1 MGRAPCCDKLGLK
14 KGPWTPDEDEK
25 LVAYIRQ
32 HGHGS
37 WRALPKQAGL
47 LRCGKSCRLRWTNYL
62 RPDIKRGKFSLE
74 EEQMIIQLHA
84 LLGNRWSAIAV
95 HLAGRTDNEI
105 KNYWNT
111 HMKKKLLLMG
121 IDPTTHKPCMKPD
134 ILNAKPLQAS
144 SNIMHMLQWQNAR
157 EEAEDRLA
165 KHYKAIDACNGDG
178 SVSAFMASPVSSRS
192 SKASSD
198 NHLSR
203 SSSLHHSCNSTYTL
217 LCLNCIYDDESMVEE
232 MGAEDFKL
240 LQAAT
245 SFLNMQQPTS
255 SSSVANN
262 AARETRLGGGEPCGW
277 RVGATWAATHYISQH
292 KESECQVGK
301 LLNVKEEEDLVVEQK
316 EEEFEIMLPFS
327 PALSHD
333 CIEEASELSCKKA
346 KHEEE
351 SACAS
356 TNCPS
361 TTHLDSP
368 SSPSSNCSSYASDS
382 YVDYMTS
389 SLFSS
394 HDLLLMDLHV
404 DSQSDPL
411 LHMEESGDFL
421 AF

>member
-14 KGPWTPDEDEK
+14 KGPWTPGEDEK
-25 LVAYIRQ
+25 LVAYIQ
-32 HGHGS
+32 EHGHGS

-84 LLGNRWSAIAV
+84 LLGNRWSAIAA

-111 HMKKKLLLMG
+111 HMKKKLLQMG
-121 IDPTTHKPCMKPD
+121 IDPTTHKPCSKPD
-134 ILNAKPLQAS
+134 IINAKPLQAS
-144 SNIMHMLQWQNAR
+144 PNLMHMLQWQNVR
-157 EEAEDRLA
+157 EEAEARLTKQYTA
-165 KHYKAIDACNGDG
+165 MEECNGDC
-178 SVSAFMASPVSSRS
+178 SVSALRASPISSTSS
-192 SKASSD
+192 SKSSD
-198 NHLSR
+198 NHLSG
-203 SSSLHHSCNSTYTL
+203 SSFLHHSCNSAYTL
-217 LCLNCIYDDESMVEE
+217 LCLNRIYDDESMAQE
-232 MGAEDFKL
+232 MGTEDFNL

-245 SFLNMQQPTS
+245 SFLNMQQPS
-255 SSSVANN
+255 SIDN
-262 AARETRLGGGEPCGW
+262 RMWETRLTGGEPCGGPV
-277 RVGATWAATHYISQH
+277 VGATWATLYPSQQMQ
-292 KESECQVGK
+292 SECQVGK
-301 LLNVKEEEDLVVEQK
+301 VLTVKKEDDFVMNHKGEEV
-316 EEEFEIMLPFS
+316 EIMPPFS
-327 PALSHD
+327 PPFSHD

-346 KHEEE
+346 KLEEE

-356 TNCPS
+356 TCPS

-368 SSPSSNCSSYASDS
+368 SSPSSNSSSCASDS

-404 DSQSDPL
+404 DSQNAPL